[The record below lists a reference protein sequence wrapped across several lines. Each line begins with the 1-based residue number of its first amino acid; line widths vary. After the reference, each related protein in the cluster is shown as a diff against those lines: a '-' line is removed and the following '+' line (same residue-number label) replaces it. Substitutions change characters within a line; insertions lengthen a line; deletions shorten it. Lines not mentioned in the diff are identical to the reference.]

1 MLILFE
7 KCLKIISSTFKMC
20 GDGSFQ
26 KFEAFA
32 CKVFSIYI
40 YIYMQN
46 IERVVVLDVNDLRK
60 RRKDMQNMNHAKQRE
75 NFHVNTFVIA
85 SFLKHELY
93 PIVKAHNFFDN

>member
-40 YIYMQN
+40 YNKI
-46 IERVVVLDVNDLRK
+46 
-60 RRKDMQNMNHAKQRE
+60 
-75 NFHVNTFVIA
+75 
-85 SFLKHELY
+85 
-93 PIVKAHNFFDN
+93 